1 MEIDRGEEYQFI
13 ARFFSNFTQYV
24 SVLTGGSDEVLE
36 NNWINTYS
44 QTPVKYINWY
54 PSQPEGGRGENCLY
68 FWSYAGFKMAD
79 YKCSKGVVSDFIS
92 AYLCEIEE

>member
-36 NNWINTYS
+36 NNWINAYS
-44 QTPVKYINWY
+44 QTPVKYINWI
-54 PSQPEGGRGENCLY
+54 PGEPNGGRDENCIY
-68 FWSYAGFKMAD
+68 FQSFGGWLMND
-79 YKCSKGVVSDFIS
+79 YKCNKGLSEQILG
-92 AYLCEIEE
+92 YMCEIPE